1 MPAFFASPIPTAP
14 HETKPRMALA
24 IWKPFETFL
33 ERETKDSIMIEYNKT
48 LTEEQI
54 QSFRANGFLNYGRVL
69 TDAQL
74 VALRQSLDRVLCGQ
88 SAASPEA
95 IGNIGGG
102 AQDVVTQVVNVWEA
116 EAAFRD
122 HLANPVI
129 VPLVAQLMGTD
140 TVRVWHDQM
149 QLKPPRIGGPT
160 VWHQDHP
167 YWHVIQPADLISAWV
182 ALEDATIENGAMS
195 MVRRSHLWGQYDG
208 GTIGINPDFSPA
220 YDPAFIP
227 EGETVEIVP
236 CEVPAGS
243 VVFHHCRTWH
253 GAPANRSEK
262 PRPAIAVHY
271 MPGYTRYEPAAQT
284 HMVERHI
291 HVAPG
296 EVLTG
301 EHFPT
306 VMESGR
312 MVEAQK
318 TTK

>member
-1 MPAFFASPIPTAP
+1 MT
-14 HETKPRMALA
+14 
-24 IWKPFETFL
+24 
-33 ERETKDSIMIEYNKT
+33 EYNKT
-48 LTEEQI
+48 LTDEQV

-74 VALRQSLDRVLCGQ
+74 IALRQSLDRVLSGQ
-88 SAASPEA
+88 SAASPESLR
-95 IGNIGGG
+95 NFSG
-102 AQDVVTQVVNVWEA
+102 ANNSVVTQVVNVWEA
-116 EAAFRD
+116 EPVFRE
-122 HLANPVI
+122 HLSNAVI
-129 VPLVAQLMGTD
+129 VPMVAQLIGTD

-149 QLKPPRIGGPT
+149 QLKPALIGGPT

-167 YWHVIQPADLISAWV
+167 YWPVIQPADLVSAWV

-195 MVRRSHLWGQYDG
+195 MVRRSHLWGQYND
-208 GTIGINPDFSPA
+208 GTIGINEDYTPA
-220 YDPAFIP
+220 YDPAFLP

-236 CEVPAGS
+236 CEVPAGG

-253 GAPANRSEK
+253 GAPANHSTF

-271 MPGYTRYEPAAQT
+271 MPGYTRYEPSGST
-284 HMVERHI
+284 HMVEHHI

-306 VMESGR
+306 VMENGK
-312 MVEAQK
+312 MVQDH
-318 TTK
+318 

>member
-1 MPAFFASPIPTAP
+1 MTE
-14 HETKPRMALA
+14 H
-24 IWKPFETFL
+24 
-33 ERETKDSIMIEYNKT
+33 NKT
-48 LTEEQI
+48 LTDEQV

-74 VALRQSLDRVLCGQ
+74 SGLRQSLDRVLSGQ

-95 IGNIGGG
+95 ISNIGGG
-102 AQDVVTQVVNVWEA
+102 SQSVVTQVVNVWEA
-116 EAAFRD
+116 EPAFRD
-122 HLANPVI
+122 HLFHPVI

-167 YWHVIQPADLISAWV
+167 YWPVIQPADLVSAWV
-182 ALEDATIENGAMS
+182 ALEDATVENGAMS

-208 GTIGINPDFSPA
+208 GTIGINPDYSPA
-220 YDPAFIP
+220 YDPAFVP
-227 EGETVEIVP
+227 EGETVEVVP

-253 GAPANRSEK
+253 GAPANHSER

-271 MPGYTRYEPAAQT
+271 MPGYTRYEPSGQT
-284 HMVERHI
+284 HLVEHHI

-306 VMESGR
+306 VMENGKMIDGTR
-312 MVEAQK
+312 P
-318 TTK
+318 